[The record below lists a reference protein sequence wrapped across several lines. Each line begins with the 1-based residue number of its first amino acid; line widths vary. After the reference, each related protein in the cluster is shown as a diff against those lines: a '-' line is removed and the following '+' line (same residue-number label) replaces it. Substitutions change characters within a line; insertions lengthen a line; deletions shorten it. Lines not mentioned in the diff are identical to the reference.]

1 MKTTFTTTIRC
12 PCCNETVDA
21 TVTATISGGY
31 RRATRLDPEET
42 PEAEIDS
49 VRVGENQDRDVADDL
64 RESVLDELK
73 NEAVQEAA
81 EDWAAAKAD
90 AEERRAEAARDER
103 RWRNA

>member
-1 MKTTFTTTIRC
+1 MKTEFTTNIRC
-12 PCCNETVDA
+12 PCCDETVEA
-21 TVTATISGGY
+21 TVIATISGGY

-49 VRVGENQDRDVADDL
+49 VCVGENQDRDVTDGL

-73 NEAVQEAA
+73 DEAVQEAA

-90 AEERRAEAARDER
+90 AEERRAEAARDDR
-103 RWRNA
+103 RWRDA